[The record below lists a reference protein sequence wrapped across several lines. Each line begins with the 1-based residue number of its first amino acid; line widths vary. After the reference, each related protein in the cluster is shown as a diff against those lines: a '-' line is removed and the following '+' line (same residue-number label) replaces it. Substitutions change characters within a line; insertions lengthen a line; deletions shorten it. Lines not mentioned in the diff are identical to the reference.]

1 MWDWNAAK
9 MIGHVGRPSAD
20 LNLLDT
26 IGRSF
31 MDNSVYINDPD
42 VVFLRSK
49 NCTHKVHE
57 KELIALV
64 NFLLAGQIMFS
75 DDPINMQEAD
85 VQLTKKIV
93 QLYDDLSGDE
103 YGATRL
109 AKDVFRLESRSG
121 KTSGLINLSRKIFKL
136 TPNIDQNLFTSL
148 SKNNILVDNRY
159 DIKQDKIRFLPH
171 TISINNGEKDNA

>member
-1 MWDWNAAK
+1 
-9 MIGHVGRPSAD
+9 
-20 LNLLDT
+20 
-26 IGRSF
+26 

-49 NCTHKVHE
+49 NCTLKAHE

-75 DDPINMQEAD
+75 DDPINMQDDD
-85 VQLTKKIV
+85 VALTKKIV

-103 YGATRL
+103 YGAVRL

-121 KTSGLINLSRKIFKL
+121 KISGLINLSRKIFKL
-136 TPNIDQNLFTSL
+136 TRDIDQDLFTSL
-148 SKNNILVDNRY
+148 SKNNILVDNRCN
-159 DIKQDKIRFLPH
+159 IQQNERGFLPH
-171 TISINNGEKDNA
+171 TISIIFNGEMNNA